1 MDCNM
6 RSPFLWDLESLI
18 LPNPSES
25 ENDKKQLITTTEWET
40 EKGEGIESI
49 FPCFNGL
56 DRVSNCSTT
65 SLWHTPVSKSSQSTS
80 TNTSSPQAKQCMLAS
95 ESSPGDSCSNIDLV
109 QAKASAASAES
120 DLSLKLGKRT
130 YSEELWG
137 RDNNNDTA
145 AVSVKLLTP
154 PSVVARKKSKSCG
167 QSMQVPRCQIDGCEL
182 DLSSAKDYHRKHR
195 VCENHSKCPKV
206 TVSGQERRFCQ
217 QCSRFHAVSEFDETK
232 RSCRKRL
239 SHHNARRRKPQG
251 VFPFNPDRVYDRRQH
266 TNMLWNRLS
275 LNTRSEEKFAWDT
288 PYDTKPTQTESGFTL
303 SFQRGNGS
311 EQQLFASSN
320 QSLSAHQTSSGFS
333 AGKPKFQLHGQGVGE
348 YSGVLHETQ
357 DFHRALSLLS
367 TSSDHLV
374 QPHAQP
380 LSLLF
385 SYDGVP
391 K

>member
-6 RSPFLWDLESLI
+6 RSPYLWDLENLI
-18 LPNPSES
+18 MSNPSES
-25 ENDKKQLITTTEWET
+25 ENDTKQLTTTTKWET

-65 SLWHTPVSKSSQSTS
+65 SLWHTPVSKSSHSTS
-80 TNTSSPQAKQCMLAS
+80 TNSSSPGVKQSMLAS
-95 ESSPGDSCSNIDLV
+95 GSSPGDSCSNIDFV
-109 QAKASAASAES
+109 QVKTSAES

-130 YSEELWG
+130 HTEKLWG
-137 RDNNNDTA
+137 GNNNNDI
-145 AVSVKLLTP
+145 SLTP
-154 PSVVARKKSKSCG
+154 PPPVVTRKKSKSCG

-206 TVSGQERRFCQ
+206 TVSGVERRFCQ

-266 TNMLWNRLS
+266 TNMLWNSLS
-275 LNTRSEEKFAWDT
+275 LNTEEKFAWDT
-288 PYDTKPTQTESGFTL
+288 TYDTKPTQAERGFTL

-320 QSLSAHQTSSGFS
+320 HSFSAHQTSGGFS
-333 AGKPKFQLHGQGVGE
+333 LKSKFQLYGEGVGE
-348 YSGVLHETQ
+348 YSGVLHESQ

-367 TSSDHLV
+367 TSSDPLV

-380 LSLLF
+380 VSLLF